1 MATWLAIILWSTVLV
16 GVGVFLA
23 NHIAEERARR
33 AKEMRQAEMDEEF
46 DRQQKQFAVRKAHND
61 RIRASRKELHDRLVS
76 KTPIAD
82 MVQTYYQDGGNDL
95 EGEK

>member
-1 MATWLAIILWSTVLV
+1 MATWLIILVLSAACV
-16 GVGVFLA
+16 GIGVVMA
-23 NHIAEERARR
+23 NCIAEERARR

-95 EGEK
+95 EGDK